1 MKKVAFLLVVLFS
14 LVSLSYGQE
23 LDVANYLQNISVTV
37 KTPTGEGSGVLVT
50 RELKESPDSQNKV
63 KVNFI
68 WTAAHVVD
76 GLRSVREIVDPLT
89 GSNKQVIEFKDAEIV
104 KELNEDGRRVGE
116 MKMDARIV
124 KYSNA
129 DFGQDLALLMVRKRN
144 YVDVSAKFYVEKE
157 IVPVGTALFH
167 VGSLRGQFG
176 SNSMTTGIMSQV
188 GRVIDVGNRAVFDQ
202 TSVSAFPGSSGGG
215 VYTTDGRYIGMLV
228 RGGGETFN
236 FVVPIRRMLK
246 WSKDVKVDWAIV
258 ESVEPPTLDE
268 LDKVPVE
275 DSGAK
280 FLKAAA
286 EARPNPENLKFMFRW
301 NDAD

>member
-1 MKKVAFLLVVLFS
+1 MKY
-14 LVSLSYGQE
+14 LVSLVLGFCLFSPSYAQE

-37 KTPTGEGSGVLVT
+37 KTETGEGSGVIVT
-50 RELKESPDSQNKV
+50 RELKESSTADTKR

-76 GLRSVREIVDPLT
+76 GLRTVRTIVDPLSGT
-89 GSNKQVIEFKDAEIV
+89 SKQVIEFKDAEIV
-104 KELNEDGRRVGE
+104 KELTEEGRRVGE
-116 MKMDARIV
+116 MKMDARVI
-124 KYSNA
+124 KYSDA
-129 DFGQDLALLMVRKRN
+129 DFGQDLALLMVRKRD
-144 YVDVSAKFYVEKE
+144 YVDVSAKFFVEKD
-157 IVPVGTALFH
+157 IVPVGTSLYH

-188 GRVIDVGNRAVFDQ
+188 GRVIDVGNRTVFDQ

-236 FVVPIRRMLK
+236 FVVPIRRMIK
-246 WSKDVKVDWAIV
+246 WAKDVKVDWAV
-258 ESVEPPTLDE
+258 QENVEPPTLDE
-268 LDKVPVE
+268 LDKLPVE

-280 FLKAAA
+280 FLKAA
-286 EARPNPENLKFMFRW
+286 EAGKPRPENLKFMFRW
-301 NDAD
+301 NDAN